1 MSNPEW
7 RVDLE
12 EKEEL
17 LRTCTAPE
25 GHTVPKDLLD
35 DSAFR
40 SYFRKS
46 CERSNITARGRQLPL
61 YNSFIG
67 SCGSI
72 IRISNEI
79 GINASYN
86 GRPESLVWKI
96 SLAALEVSTF
106 VSGHNI
112 SDRFVG
118 RTPTCGG
125 L

>member
-25 GHTVPKDLLD
+25 GHTVPKGLLD
-35 DSAFR
+35 NKAFQ
-40 SYFRKS
+40 SYFKKS
-46 CERSNITARGRQLPL
+46 CERSNITAQGRQLPL
-61 YNSFIG
+61 YNDFIG
-67 SCGSI
+67 SCTSI
-72 IRISNEI
+72 IKISNEI
-79 GINASYN
+79 DIHASYN
-86 GRPESLVWKI
+86 GRPKSLVWKI

-106 VSGHNI
+106 ASGHNI

-118 RTPTCGG
+118 RTPTCYG